1 MSREFEGGCHCGA
14 IRYTCNNDPEL
25 AFYCHCRDCQRTS
38 GSPFS
43 MELMI
48 DRDSIEVQGSM
59 ASYVVTGDSGKPVKR
74 LFCPACAAG
83 IYLDCE
89 ADPEYLFL
97 KVGSLDDA
105 SWVTPQMHIYTA
117 TKQPWV
123 QINDGLPQ
131 YEKEPE
137 EE

>member
-1 MSREFEGGCHCGA
+1 MSRQYEGGCHCGA
-14 IRYTCNNDPEL
+14 VRYTCTKDPEL
-25 AFYCHCRDCQRTS
+25 TFYCHCYDCQRTT

-48 DRDSIEVQGSM
+48 DRHSIEVEGDL
-59 ASYVVTGDSGKPVKR
+59 ASYVVTGDSGKPVTR
-74 LFCPACAAG
+74 MFCSACAAG
-83 IYLDCE
+83 LYLDCD

-117 TKQPWV
+117 AKQPWV
-123 QINDGLPQ
+123 QIDDGLPQ
-131 YEKEPE
+131 YEKEPDE
-137 EE
+137 